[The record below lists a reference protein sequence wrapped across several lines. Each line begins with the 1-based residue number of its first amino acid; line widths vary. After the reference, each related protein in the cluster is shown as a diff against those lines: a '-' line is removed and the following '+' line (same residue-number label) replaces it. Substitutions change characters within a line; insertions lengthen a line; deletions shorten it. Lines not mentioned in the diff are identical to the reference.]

1 MNDGNDIDYDAAM
14 QGRVPVGA
22 EHHDPINPRNPKGV
36 VVDKPATP
44 ADFSKH
50 IRVNEF
56 PDAGSIITPQRAQA
70 MAAAVATPATDLN
83 MAAIQSGDNPAV
95 ALSRLEVSLDD
106 AKRQMKAART
116 KEVFDDAEQKAFA
129 LQTEINRL
137 KQAGVSI
144 SIDRAPNS
152 PFKEINERMKKEL
165 EEAPAAID
173 AASADDMTGLNQ
185 PRITDLGLD
194 DDDGDLYVP
203 TTASPSRIQ
212 RPDTTPVP
220 AVEVFVPQMS
230 IAQPAQDLTLQ
241 PTSGAVSLVWGQ
253 PTVTDAAVFVSVGT
267 EAQIKNMSDKPV
279 QPQLVTEA
287 VAPEVSEALEK
298 PMSASAAA
306 LFAAEANE
314 PTPKLQPAA
323 MPQPKPVS
331 AATAMQ
337 AQMRGAVPMTV
348 PSKAVSYPTKNL
360 AVNRLTVN
368 SVRDIIRA
376 SATQSIRMLVK
387 TLGNTVHG
395 MDIMDMTEVDFHY
408 TMYWH
413 RLNSYKKLPFMV
425 PWTCTGAN
433 HVERV
438 TKGLVAP
445 ETLKNST
452 MVTASNIDI
461 RDLNIDKYKELAAA
475 FYNEYGLQ
483 ITLPTVRDM
492 ITVVEQEAE
501 AFDLYK
507 AKLAALGTFE
517 HLKDKKGM
525 IPDSALDALLESDEV
540 DEEIMALPHYHE
552 ILKMKSKILGEM
564 TARNYAN
571 HYASLLN
578 NQYGDLAARWRLVS
592 ALPPDALMSL
602 DEVAVLGD
610 SYGVNESWSVQC
622 AECGASKRVVY
633 RLDALTFLPAV

>member
-1 MNDGNDIDYDAAM
+1 MTDDIDYAASM
-14 QGRVPVGA
+14 QGRIPVGA
-22 EHHDPINPRNPKGV
+22 EHHDPINPRNPKGAV
-36 VVDKPATP
+36 VEKPQTP

-50 IRVNEF
+50 IRVNEY
-56 PDAGSIITPQRAQA
+56 PDAGTIIPPQRAQA
-70 MAAAVATPATDLN
+70 MANAAVADLN
-83 MAAIQSGDNPAV
+83 MTAIQSGDNPAV
-95 ALSRLEVSLDD
+95 AMSRLEVSLED

-116 KEVFDDAEQKAFA
+116 KEVHDEAEQKVFA
-129 LQTEINRL
+129 LQAEINRL
-137 KQAGVSI
+137 KQAGVSS

-165 EEAPAAID
+165 EAAPPVMD
-173 AASADDMTGLNQ
+173 AESMDDTAN
-185 PRITDLGLD
+185 PVSNLGLD

-203 TTASPSRIQ
+203 QSTSRIH
-212 RPDTTPVP
+212 RPNTEPVP
-220 AVEVFVPQMS
+220 TVEVEIPES
-230 IAQPAQDLTLQ
+230 T
-241 PTSGAVSLVWGQ
+241 VWGQ
-253 PTVTDAAVFVSVGT
+253 PVLTGNGPLVAAHTDAI
-267 EAQIKNMSDKPV
+267 IKQLEKPA
-279 QPQLVTEA
+279 QPQLVTET
-287 VAPEVSEALEK
+287 VAPEVAAAIEQK
-298 PMSASAAA
+298 PVSASAAA
-306 LFAAEANE
+306 LFADDAEA
-314 PTPKLQPAA
+314 TPSPRPVPPLVQ
-323 MPQPKPVS
+323 QPKPVS
-331 AATAMQ
+331 AATVMQ
-337 AQMRGAVPMTV
+337 TQMRGAVPMTV
-348 PSKAVSYPTKNL
+348 PSKSVSYANKSL
-360 AVNRLTVN
+360 HVSRLTVA

-387 TLGNTVHG
+387 TLGNTIHG

-438 TKGLVAP
+438 KKGLVAP

-461 RDLNIDKYKELAAA
+461 RDLNTDKYKELAAT
-475 FYNEYGLQ
+475 FYSEYGLQ

-507 AKLAALGTFE
+507 AKLSALGTFE

-540 DEEIMALPHYHE
+540 DEEIMALSHYHE

-564 TARNYAN
+564 TARNYGN

-578 NQYGDLAARWRLVS
+578 NQYGDLAARWKLVS
-592 ALPPDALMSL
+592 ALPPDALVSL

>member
-1 MNDGNDIDYDAAM
+1 MTDDIDYAASM
-14 QGRVPVGA
+14 QGRIPVGA
-22 EHHDPINPRNPKGV
+22 EHHDPINPRNPKGAV
-36 VVDKPATP
+36 VEKPQTP

-70 MAAAVATPATDLN
+70 MAAAAVATPTDLN

-116 KEVFDDAEQKAFA
+116 KEVFDEAEQKAFA

-137 KQAGVSI
+137 KQAGVSS

-165 EEAPAAID
+165 EAAPAALD
-173 AASADDMTGLNQ
+173 SASADDMMGLNQ
-185 PRITDLGLD
+185 PRNTDLGLD

-203 TTASPSRIQ
+203 ASHSRIH

-220 AVEVFVPQMS
+220 AVEVFVPQRS
-230 IAQPAQDLTLQ
+230 IAQPEQ
-241 PTSGAVSLVWGQ
+241 PLVAVPKNVSVWNP
-253 PTVTDAAVFVSVGT
+253 PTVDNDALAVGT

-287 VAPEVSEALEK
+287 VTPEVAEALEK

-314 PTPKLQPAA
+314 PTPRLQPTA

-425 PWTCTGAN
+425 PWTCTGTN

-438 TKGLVAP
+438 KKGLVAP

-461 RDLNIDKYKELAAA
+461 RDLNTEKYKELAAT
-475 FYNEYGLQ
+475 FYSEYGLQ

-552 ILKMKSKILGEM
+552 IVKMKSKILGEM

-578 NQYGDLAARWRLVS
+578 NQYGDLAARWKLVS
-592 ALPPDALMSL
+592 TLPPDALMSL

>member
-1 MNDGNDIDYDAAM
+1 MTDDIDYAASM
-14 QGRVPVGA
+14 QGRIPVGA
-22 EHHDPINPRNPKGV
+22 EHHDPINPRNPKGAV
-36 VVDKPATP
+36 VEKPQTP

-50 IRVNEF
+50 IRVNEY
-56 PDAGSIITPQRAQA
+56 PDAGTIIPPQRAQA
-70 MAAAVATPATDLN
+70 MANAAVADLN
-83 MAAIQSGDNPAV
+83 MTAIQSGDNPAV
-95 ALSRLEVSLDD
+95 AMSRLEVSLED

-116 KEVFDDAEQKAFA
+116 KEVHDEAEQKVFA
-129 LQTEINRL
+129 LQAEINRL
-137 KQAGVSI
+137 KQAGVSS

-165 EEAPAAID
+165 EAAPAALD
-173 AASADDMTGLNQ
+173 SASADDMMGLNQ
-185 PRITDLGLD
+185 PRNTDLGLD

-203 TTASPSRIQ
+203 ASHSRIH

-220 AVEVFVPQMS
+220 AVEVFVPQVS
-230 IAQPAQDLTLQ
+230 IAQPEQPLQ
-241 PTSGAVSLVWGQ
+241 AVPKNVSVWNP
-253 PTVTDAAVFVSVGT
+253 PTVDNDALAVGT

-287 VAPEVSEALEK
+287 VTPEVAEALEK

-314 PTPKLQPAA
+314 PTPRLQPTA

-438 TKGLVAP
+438 KKGLVAP

-461 RDLNIDKYKELAAA
+461 RDLNTEKYKELAAT
-475 FYNEYGLQ
+475 FYSEYGLQ